1 MLFPWWSFVFKIN
14 KFTSLGKQ
22 EISWPT
28 ILPLWNNSVLL
39 SFDPIGRSWAV
50 SVSYSF
56 QLFQKTFKIMYI
68 YIYQTTAFTASNIVW
83 LQIPHVTQP
92 VIGRLYA
99 ALVDG
104 EWHRVEV
111 VSLKGIEVTCYFIDH
126 GGEHDVLN
134 ARVLR
139 EIEPKFLSLAPQ
151 AKRVRLAGLE
161 EFAISPP

>member
-1 MLFPWWSFVFKIN
+1 M
-14 KFTSLGKQ
+14 
-22 EISWPT
+22 
-28 ILPLWNNSVLL
+28 
-39 SFDPIGRSWAV
+39 
-50 SVSYSF
+50 
-56 QLFQKTFKIMYI
+56 
-68 YIYQTTAFTASNIVW
+68 
-83 LQIPHVTQP
+83 
-92 VIGRLYA
+92 IGRLYA